1 MEVVSPLTFP
11 RAGKGGK
18 RRFGS
23 PIHGASV
30 ASANTTT
37 EDFDMDDCSGFG
49 FQAAKRRKRFSNEGP
64 GDPFSFQSKENN
76 WTASPFVQASS
87 RSPLPAI
94 GEAFASPNPS
104 PFFSRPDHPLTLFFN
119 PTAPPGAPGPTAKR
133 TRTDDATAQKLQEL
147 QHMVEQQAAEIHRLK
162 SAKES
167 AEASASQLSSQHA
180 KVEQENKILKC
191 AVAIQQDRQN
201 HMTAELEG
209 ARQFKSQAEDRIRRL
224 EQMNLTLQYQL
235 QASSSTANDFL
246 GMPPRPPDVY

>member
-30 ASANTTT
+30 ASANTTA

-49 FQAAKRRKRFSNEGP
+49 FQAAKRRKRFSNEGA

-94 GEAFASPNPS
+94 G
-104 PFFSRPDHPLTLFFN
+104 
-119 PTAPPGAPGPTAKR
+119 APGPSAKR

-180 KVEQENKILKC
+180 KVEQENKILKR

-235 QASSSTANDFL
+235 QAGSSTANDFL